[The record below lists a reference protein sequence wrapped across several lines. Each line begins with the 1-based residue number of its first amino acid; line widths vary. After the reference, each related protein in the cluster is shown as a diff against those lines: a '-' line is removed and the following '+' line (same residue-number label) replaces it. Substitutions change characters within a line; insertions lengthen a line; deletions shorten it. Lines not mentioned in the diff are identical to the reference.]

1 MRLRARS
8 FDSASDKCDV
18 DPERDDAL
26 LRMSPDADDDIP
38 SPILDNDI
46 LSPISDD
53 DILSRSSDED
63 TICVVVGKEP
73 NKSKFFMDPRRICHC
88 SKFFR
93 NALRGGWKSAQNL
106 KVTLKE
112 EDPRIFA
119 WYLDTLYN
127 GTKLSFQGQPWSF
140 QPMSELYV
148 LAEMLM
154 DDSTKKNILA
164 AIQKR
169 CESPHFGHSLPEP
182 SAVRTI
188 YDGTPESSPARR
200 LMVDIF
206 SQRAIKERIE
216 HWTTENL
223 PKDFLL
229 DLSVNLIAQR
239 PLPDDDNRG
248 HDEGKNAKKR
258 AAEESDDELALYL
271 DSLESPPKVKKRLKL
286 RVGGRDSLA
295 FLDQYSA
302 VADAHSGNTKTKVAL
317 GSQHDTAY
325 IRAER
330 TAEWQTNI
338 SNLQGGRPLKPQI
351 MTDDGRSWFETT

>member
-1 MRLRARS
+1 MRLRARYVKERTYY
-8 FDSASDKCDV
+8 DSASDECDV
-18 DPERDDAL
+18 DPEPDDAL
-26 LRMSPDADDDIP
+26 LQKS
-38 SPILDNDI
+38 SESDNDA
-46 LSPISDD
+46 LSQFSDD
-53 DILSRSSDED
+53 D
-63 TICVVVGKEP
+63 TVCVVVGQEP
-73 NKSKFFMDPRRICHC
+73 NLKKFFVDPYRICYC

-93 NALRGGWKSAQNL
+93 NALRGGWNSAQTL
-106 KVTLKE
+106 EVTLKE
-112 EDPRIFA
+112 ENPRIFA

-154 DDSTKKNILA
+154 DDSTKKSILA
-164 AIQKR
+164 AIRKR
-169 CESPHFGHSLPEP
+169 CESPQFGHSLPEP

-206 SQRAIKERIE
+206 SQRASKERIE